1 MLELLQIQ
9 TTVSLEWLI
18 GTALAVLGTGAIAWQ
33 NMRVNMM
40 KIETKMLDIE
50 AKVNQDR
57 VDNKELFNKIDVKL
71 DKVLENQTQMSVQV
85 ALKEDKK

>member
-71 DKVLENQTQMSVQV
+71 DRVLENQTQMSVQV

>member
-18 GTALAVLGTGAIAWQ
+18 GTALAVLGTGAVAWQ

-71 DKVLENQTQMSVQV
+71 DRVLENQTQMSVQV

>member
-18 GTALAVLGTGAIAWQ
+18 GTALAVLGTGAVAWQ